1 MSNINAEPAM
11 ISVYFDKV
19 VHKLSHNDGWTATSA
34 DPEVTKGTEVDIHYV
49 QVL

>member
-1 MSNINAEPAM
+1 M

-34 DPEVTKGTEVDIHYV
+34 DPEVAKGTEVDIHYV